1 MFSGIDRLI
10 MATMVWNGTR
20 HVRLQGYEGKSM
32 ARISYVLPSRILA
45 LKVKEPLLKT
55 RTSKRRVN
63 RLFELSQRGAI
74 RYIDTYGKL
83 RLN

>member
-1 MFSGIDRLI
+1 
-10 MATMVWNGTR
+10 
-20 HVRLQGYEGKSM
+20 M
-32 ARISYVLPSRILA
+32 ARIHYVLPSRILA
-45 LKVKEPLLKT
+45 LKVKEPPLKT

-63 RLFELSQRGAI
+63 RLFELSQRGVI

>member
-1 MFSGIDRLI
+1 
-10 MATMVWNGTR
+10 
-20 HVRLQGYEGKSM
+20 M